1 MEKMTIDQIRK
12 EIGKGKVVVYLN
24 PKDWKEMN
32 GELED
37 ADFDIR
43 VSRFVNEGNFKVYNK
58 L

>member
-1 MEKMTIDQIRK
+1 MTIDQIRK
-12 EIGKGKVVVYLN
+12 EIGTGKVVVYLH
-24 PKDWKEMN
+24 PKDWKELN
-32 GELED
+32 SELED

>member
-1 MEKMTIDQIRK
+1 MTIDQIRK
-12 EIGKGKVVVYLN
+12 EIGTGKVVVYLH

-32 GELED
+32 GELEN

-43 VSRFVNEGNFKVYNK
+43 VSKRIAKGNFLIVPK